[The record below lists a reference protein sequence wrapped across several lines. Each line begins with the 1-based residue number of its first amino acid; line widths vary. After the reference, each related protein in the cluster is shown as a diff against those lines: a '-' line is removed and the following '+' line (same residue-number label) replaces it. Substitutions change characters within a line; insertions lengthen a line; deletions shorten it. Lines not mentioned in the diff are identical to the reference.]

1 MNELIKLDDVS
12 IGFGKTP
19 IIRGIDLTLI
29 SGQFWGVIGPNG
41 GGKSTLLKT
50 VIGLT
55 EPLSGSYKIKEGL
68 RFGYVPQHE
77 KYDNL
82 FPVSVEEM
90 VTMGRYSRVP
100 FGGRLNQEDRETV
113 RISIEKTGI
122 SKLSKKIF
130 RELSG
135 GEKQKVL
142 IAKAICGNPDV
153 LVLDEPTS
161 SLDLKGEAEIMSL
174 IKDLKDELNLTV
186 IMVSHFADTIS
197 KYADSVILVDK
208 DNGVFL
214 PCSMEDAVC
223 NQHIKRYFGLQP

>member
-19 IIRGIDLTLI
+19 IINGIDLTLT

-50 VIGLT
+50 VIGLA
-55 EPLSGSYKIKEGL
+55 EPLAGSCKIKEDL

-90 VTMGRYSRVP
+90 VTMGRYSLVP
-100 FGGRLNQEDRETV
+100 FGKKLKQEDTEAVTA
-113 RISIEKTGI
+113 SIEKTGI
-122 SKLSKKIF
+122 SKLSKKVF

-174 IKDLKDELNLTV
+174 IKSLKDELNLTV
-186 IMVSHFADTIS
+186 IMVSHFADTIR

-208 DNGVFL
+208 DRDILLN
-214 PCSMEDAVC
+214 CSIDDAVS
-223 NQHIKRYFGLQP
+223 NQHVKRYFGMQS

>member
-1 MNELIKLDDVS
+1 MNELIKLEDVS

-19 IIRGIDLTLI
+19 ILNGIDLALT

-55 EPLSGSYKIKEGL
+55 EPLAGSYELKEGL

-100 FGGRLNQEDRETV
+100 FSRRLKQEDCDAVKT
-113 RISIEKTGI
+113 SLEKTGI

-142 IAKAICGNPDV
+142 IAKAVCGNPDV

-161 SLDLKGEAEIMSL
+161 SLDLKGEAEVMSL
-174 IKDLKDELNLTV
+174 IKNLKDALNLTV

-197 KYADSVILVDK
+197 KYADNVILVDK
-208 DNGVFL
+208 DNGLFL

-223 NQHIKRYFGLQP
+223 NQHIKRYFGLQS

>member
-19 IIRGIDLTLI
+19 IIRGIDLTLT

-55 EPLSGSYKIKEGL
+55 EPLAGSFKIKEGL

-90 VTMGRYSRVP
+90 VTMGRYSMVP
-100 FGGRLNQEDRETV
+100 FSKKLKQEDREAV

-122 SKLSKKIF
+122 TNLSNKVF

-186 IMVSHFADTIS
+186 IMVSHFADTIR
-197 KYADSVILVDK
+197 KYADSIILVDK
-208 DNGVFL
+208 DKDILLNCGID
-214 PCSMEDAVC
+214 DAVS
-223 NQHIKRYFGLQP
+223 NQHIKRYFGLQS